1 MYMRENSDLIAW
13 VVIQHNLKT
22 SSAIFSE
29 GSIYFRNITCKLF
42 GKIGIDNSI
51 SAWKVIHLKAMYA
64 GSNKIFECL
73 TPISSSSFNSMTLT
87 PYLDSSYM

>member
-13 VVIQHNLKT
+13 IVIQHNLKT
-22 SSAIFSE
+22 SAIFSE
-29 GSIYFRNITCKLF
+29 GSILFKNITCKLF

-51 SAWKVIHLKAMYA
+51 SAWKVRHLKAMYG

-73 TPISSSSFNSMTLT
+73 SPVSSSSFNSMTLT

>member
-73 TPISSSSFNSMTLT
+73 TPISSSSSTL
-87 PYLDSSYM
+87 